1 MRIAI
6 VGAHLTK
13 RFAPFADKDW
23 QIWSCSQ
30 RNADKME
37 IPRCDAWFEI
47 HTNGSRKSANY
58 PDYMEW
64 LKGQP
69 IVGRCYGDEEYR
81 KWVKEQPIV
90 YFQEH
95 DPETPG
101 SRIYPR
107 AEMLAEFGPY
117 FFTSSIAWM
126 QALAITYQPE
136 AIGLW
141 GVEGND
147 GYGVQRSG
155 ILHFVQVARDRG
167 IKVTAPEQCRLL
179 DSPLCY
185 GDTITAY
192 G

>member
-1 MRIAI
+1 M
-6 VGAHLTK
+6 
-13 RFAPFADKDW
+13 
-23 QIWSCSQ
+23 S
-30 RNADKME
+30 NADKSE
-37 IPRCDAWFEI
+37 IPRCDVWFEI
-47 HTNGSRKSANY
+47 HTNGSRFKG
-58 PDYMEW
+58 DDEW
-64 LKGQP
+64 RQWLTKQP
-69 IVGRCYGDEEYR
+69 IIGRFYGDEEYR
-81 KWVKEQPIV
+81 KWVKQQPIV

-107 AEMLAEFGPY
+107 AAMLAEFGPY

-126 QALAITYQPE
+126 QSLAITYQPE
-136 AIGLW
+136 EIGLW

-167 IKVTAPEQCRLL
+167 IKVTVPDQCRLL
-179 DSPLCY
+179 DAPLCY
-185 GDTITAY
+185 GDTLTAY